1 MNIKKIIVS
10 LFLFLS
16 ILSFEVLDVEADNI
30 DVLRESSL
38 EVIYQY
44 DEEKLSNVDISLY
57 FLASVDQQGSY
68 HFIDNYKDI
77 AFNPIDMSVSDLNL
91 KSEEVEKYI
100 AENER
105 QPSSVQK
112 TNQNGVT
119 NFSGLVPG
127 LYLVSVDS
135 KVVGSYRYDA
145 SPMLLSIPTL
155 EDGSYQYDIQM
166 NVKTEREQLEQTVTP
181 PGDEGIIFVPN
192 TIDNIVFYIILLI
205 ISFLV
210 ILGVISYIFKKKG
223 EKKYENKE

>member
-1 MNIKKIIVS
+1 MNIKKIVVS

-16 ILSFEVLDVEADNI
+16 ILSFGVLDVEADNI
-30 DVLRESSL
+30 DVLKESSL

-57 FLASVDQQGSY
+57 FLANVDQQGNY
-68 HFIDNYKDI
+68 HFIDDYREI
-77 AFNPIDMSVSDLNL
+77 SFNPSDMSVSDLNL
-91 KSEEVEKYI
+91 KSEEVEDFI
-100 AENER
+100 AENAR
-105 QPSSVQK
+105 QPSSLQK

-119 NFSGLVPG
+119 NFSNLVPG

-135 KVVGSYRYDA
+135 KEVGNYRYDA
-145 SPMLLSIPTL
+145 TPMLLSIPTL

-166 NVKTEREQLEQTVTP
+166 NVKTEREQLEQAVTP
-181 PGDEGIIFVPN
+181 PGDEGITFVPN

-210 ILGVISYIFKKKG
+210 ILGVIYYILKKKG
-223 EKKYENKE
+223 EKKDENKK

>member
-91 KSEEVEKYI
+91 KSEEVENYI

-181 PGDEGIIFVPN
+181 PGDEGIIFAPN